1 MNNKLCVLIAVA
13 CLGTSLYGS
22 FPRDIQRDLLGAD
35 PVARKAAAQ
44 RALKMRLPA
53 LKLMTF
59 TGMSA
64 AQLQQIVNAP
74 TAAAPA
80 AQPRVRPA
88 PEAQP
93 RVRPAPEARRVR
105 PEGGLGMRPPVRP
118 VERPEGVR
126 PGLPQVEK
134 PARPEKGELIP
145 AEEGELGRA
154 PAPAEPKGEEP
165 EKAGE
170 AAKKNPLAEFSALK
184 DRGLLDKLTEKQI
197 TDAPFYSDVLIENPK
212 ITAEDAYRMIL
223 GLEPNYTLG
232 DQTKAYR
239 KASLKWHPD
248 KNIGN
253 EEYAAKVF
261 QLVNIANE
269 GLETAAKHKMATG
282 KR

>member
-80 AQPRVRPA
+80 AQS
-88 PEAQP
+88 

-126 PGLPQVEK
+126 PGLPRVEK
-134 PARPEKGELIP
+134 PALLEEAKKGELMF
-145 AEEGELGRA
+145 AEEGEEA
-154 PAPAEPKGEEP
+154 PAPKKGEKP
-165 EKAGE
+165 RKAGE
-170 AAKKNPLAEFSALK
+170 ARAQNPVAEFPDLVAMN
-184 DRGLLDKLTEKQI
+184 LTDISPDEIRKAAY
-197 TDAPFYSDVLIENPK
+197 TDMIK
-212 ITAEDAYRMIL
+212 GRKAEDIFRMML
-223 GLEPNYTLG
+223 GLQPGFTRN
-232 DQTKAYR
+232 DKDKAAR
-239 KASLKWHPD
+239 RLLFKWHPD
-248 KNIGN
+248 RADVVDKAYAQEVYGLINAAN
-253 EEYAAKVF
+253 DALEKREEDREARK
-261 QLVNIANE
+261 
-269 GLETAAKHKMATG
+269 
-282 KR
+282 